1 MSTAQ
6 IVAQLSAASQK
17 LDEVEQRVRAA
28 VEETNAARGLVSSA
42 LEGSSGQ
49 LVAMFDRIR
58 EALGQVSSVSGV
70 TKEQVQA
77 TIAKAQA
84 LGN

>member
-17 LDEVEQRVRAA
+17 LDEIEQRVRAA
-28 VEETNAARGLVSSA
+28 VEETNAARGLVASA
-42 LEGSSGQ
+42 LEGGSGQ
-49 LVAMFDRIR
+49 LTGMFDRIR
-58 EALGQVSSVSGV
+58 EALGQASSVTGV
-70 TKEQVQA
+70 TKEHVQA

>member
-17 LDEVEQRVRAA
+17 LDEVEQKVRAA
-28 VEETNAARGLVSSA
+28 VEETNAAQGLVSSA
-42 LEGSSGQ
+42 LEGGSGQ